1 MVFSLLV
8 DRCVCSGLVGMFR
21 VLWVSL
27 YPVVVCYGVFAG
39 GAGGGYVL

>member
-1 MVFSLLV
+1 MYAL
-8 DRCVCSGLVGMFR
+8 GLVGMFR

-39 GAGGGYVL
+39 GAGWGGMSCRWVIFG

>member
-1 MVFSLLV
+1 MLW
-8 DRCVCSGLVGMFR
+8 GLGGMFR